1 MAEKAISEPGKYLGT
16 LQQLKWLTEDLKTTP
31 ETLLEVQQGLLRAIP
46 KSDAVP
52 NGENMFYDEI
62 NQILVK
68 ELEHYDE

>member
-1 MAEKAISEPGKYLGT
+1 M
-16 LQQLKWLTEDLKTTP
+16 KWLTEDLKTTP